1 MDTIAIRTSNS
12 IPTFEFTPSH
22 EVSPSAA
29 APPNNGIANG
39 MVQQA
44 TQAPAKPSVARFLHA
59 YSPIERCGLIPVN
72 PL

>member
-1 MDTIAIRTSNS
+1 MNTIAISTSTSNS
-12 IPTFEFTPSH
+12 IPILEFMPCQ

-44 TQAPAKPSVARFLHA
+44 TQAPANPSVASTGSFTCLLQLIHA
-59 YSPIERCGLIPVN
+59 G
-72 PL
+72 